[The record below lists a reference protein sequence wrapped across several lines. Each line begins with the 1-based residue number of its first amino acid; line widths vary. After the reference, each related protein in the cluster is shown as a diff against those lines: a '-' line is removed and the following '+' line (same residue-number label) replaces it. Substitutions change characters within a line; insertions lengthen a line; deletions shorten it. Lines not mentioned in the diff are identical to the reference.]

1 MQVFILSQKLEV
13 EGNQVVD
20 AFHTKDDALAYR
32 DMMVREYFE
41 FEFDEDNNS
50 VAWPTVC
57 EYIADFSIF
66 ETEVMKVLHKE

>member
-1 MQVFILSQKLEV
+1 MQMFVLSQKFEV
-13 EGNQVVD
+13 EGNQVIDV
-20 AFHTKDDALAYR
+20 FYTKDDALAYR
-32 DMMVREYFE
+32 DLMVREYFE

-57 EYIADFSIF
+57 EYIANFSIF